1 MAVLVM
7 RVSHTETQ
15 QDEINRI
22 LRRPYENSLR
32 YQRQRIDF
40 RWQIKRLWHHIQ
52 RLCDA
57 PLIKLSH
64 ICRTQSACII
74 PQSMKNPTYRLGS
87 KFLFSFLRRSNEN
100 Y

>member
-40 RWQIKRLWHHIQ
+40 R
-52 RLCDA
+52 
-57 PLIKLSH
+57 
-64 ICRTQSACII
+64 
-74 PQSMKNPTYRLGS
+74 
-87 KFLFSFLRRSNEN
+87 
-100 Y
+100 